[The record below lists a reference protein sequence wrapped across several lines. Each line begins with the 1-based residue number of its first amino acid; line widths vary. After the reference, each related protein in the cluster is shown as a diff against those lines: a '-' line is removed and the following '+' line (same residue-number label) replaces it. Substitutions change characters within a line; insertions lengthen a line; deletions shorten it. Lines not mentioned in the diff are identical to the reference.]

1 MGPTLLQQFANAQS
15 AYLDARKRKKP
26 SRLLGKRMNALKARI
41 LRMETQAERKEARSK

>member
-26 SRLLGKRMNALKARI
+26 SRELGKRMNQLKARI
-41 LRMETQAERKEARSK
+41 LRMECSSQRRKQK